1 MSNYEKNLSTMRPI
15 LNDELSLDH
24 PPRGIRMERLM
35 DGGTVIRI
43 RMFSAAQVLPIL
55 FITLLWNSIVSIFV
69 AIPVSMTAATFGY
82 DFGISF
88 QWNISP
94 PPLWF
99 LWLFLSPFIAI
110 GLFLLLS
117 LVFNVFGRCEIR
129 LGTGEGSIFSGIGSI
144 GRTRRFALQSIK
156 SLRLEES
163 KTRDKRGNPVTTHFN
178 LLVEMNNGR
187 EIKSPDFGKVR
198 GMWLVFALDKI
209 LGRTT

>member
-24 PPRGIRMERLM
+24 PPRGIRMERGM

-55 FITLLWNSIVSIFV
+55 FITLLWNGIASIFV
-69 AIPVSMTAATFGY
+69 AVAVSMTAATFGY

-110 GLFLLLS
+110 GLLLLLS
-117 LVFNVFGRCEIR
+117 LLFNVFGRCEIR

-144 GRTRRFALQSIK
+144 GGTQRFALQSIK

-187 EIKSPDFGKVR
+187 EIKSPDFGKAR
-198 GMWLVFALDKI
+198 GTWLIFALDKI